1 MFLLDHRTHPPGQRR
16 GDASLPPEGS
26 KRRHAPSRGPAGGPA
41 CPPPRTYLGADHKLP
56 LKSLSLPF
64 LRSETRGGKRCA
76 RIFVERILL
85 EFPCDHRGERWRLRR
100 QVQSWPRPP
109 AKSCSVR
116 GGRRGPRAGAVD
128 RVSLPPAPPSP
139 PPASPPSPRPRLPR
153 AGLGCG
159 SGGVVSLPPTSSHS
173 LVFVAVG
180 SPNAFLSTTLFHY
193 IMSIM

>member
-1 MFLLDHRTHPPGQRR
+1 MV
-16 GDASLPPEGS
+16 
-26 KRRHAPSRGPAGGPA
+26 
-41 CPPPRTYLGADHKLP
+41 LGADHKLP

-100 QVQSWPRPP
+100 QVQSWPRPR

-116 GGRRGPRAGAVD
+116 GGRRGPRAGAED

-139 PPASPPSPRPRLPR
+139 PGVAPFSSPAAAARGVRLR
-153 AGLGCG
+153 ERWRSFSSSHLFSLTCFRSRGLPECFPLHN
-159 SGGVVSLPPTSSHS
+159 VVSLYHVHHVTPERLLYGNLKGLPRDCSSS
-173 LVFVAVG
+173 GNNSSRTGGGGRGV
-180 SPNAFLSTTLFHY
+180 
-193 IMSIM
+193 